1 MIYTKELFG
10 STLSLSLSEEREEQE
25 SKSVAEECFSIA
37 KEFEEKYSRFI
48 PGNFLDEL
56 NTQKSAPLDE
66 ELRTLL
72 ELAKTVSKRS
82 KGYFDI
88 TISPL
93 LENAGYGIH
102 KTPMPEQRGYQNI
115 KLTENKVILE
125 NNSNI
130 ELGAI
135 GKGYMVDKIYKKLDP
150 LFENF
155 IINFGGDIKVKGSH
169 TLLLEDPLNPQ
180 KSIGNIQLTNHAIA
194 SSSGQKRKLKNG
206 HHLINPKTKR
216 SQNDKLSIFVTHPLA
231 TFADVFST
239 ALFVMPIEESLELLK
254 ETPSLQALII
264 DQKGKIYQTKNFIGI
279 LHTHDQK
286 R

>member
-130 ELGAI
+130 EL
-135 GKGYMVDKIYKKLDP
+135 
-150 LFENF
+150 
-155 IINFGGDIKVKGSH
+155 
-169 TLLLEDPLNPQ
+169 
-180 KSIGNIQLTNHAIA
+180 
-194 SSSGQKRKLKNG
+194 
-206 HHLINPKTKR
+206 
-216 SQNDKLSIFVTHPLA
+216 
-231 TFADVFST
+231 
-239 ALFVMPIEESLELLK
+239 
-254 ETPSLQALII
+254 
-264 DQKGKIYQTKNFIGI
+264 
-279 LHTHDQK
+279 
-286 R
+286 